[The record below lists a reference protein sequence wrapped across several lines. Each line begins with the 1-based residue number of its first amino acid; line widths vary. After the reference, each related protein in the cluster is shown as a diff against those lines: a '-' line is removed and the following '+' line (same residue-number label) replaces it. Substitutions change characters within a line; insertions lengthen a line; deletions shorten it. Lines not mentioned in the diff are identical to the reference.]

1 MSDVE
6 QIEPWAVA
14 VEGNAPAL
22 VLEQINEY
30 AVTVAAG
37 AEALVVTVGEQG
49 PPGPKGIPGPAGG
62 SALQKVAA
70 VALSGHRL
78 VFSTDGAAVTYAD
91 CGQLANRGNTLGMTL
106 GAAEAGDPVDIQRSG
121 EVLFEG
127 WSWNDGPVFLGH
139 DGQLTQ
145 SLPQDAA
152 FSLVVGFAMNA
163 TTVFLDMGVA
173 ITLEA

>member
-1 MSDVE
+1 MSDAE

-14 VEGNAPAL
+14 VESDMPPL

-30 AVTVAAG
+30 AVTVTAG
-37 AEALVVTVGEQG
+37 AELLVVTAGEQG
-49 PPGPKGIPGPAGG
+49 PPGPQGNPGPAGG

-70 VALSGHRL
+70 VPLSGHRL
-78 VFSTDGAAVTYAD
+78 VFSPDGVAVDYAD
-91 CGQLANRGNTLGMTL
+91 CGALDSRSNTLGLTL
-106 GAAEAGDPVDIQRSG
+106 GAADAGAPVNIQRSG
-121 EVLFEG
+121 EVMFEG
-127 WSWNDGPVFLGH
+127 WAWSSGPVFLGH
-139 DGQLTQ
+139 AGQVTQ

-163 TTVFLDMGVA
+163 TTLFLDMGVA